1 MFSENLLIIFV
12 KNPVVG
18 KVKTRLAATIGDER
32 ALQVYKQLLM
42 HTRVITESI
51 ACDKAVFYA
60 DEINEDDLWDGNIYQ
75 KFIQAGN
82 GLGERMQY
90 AFEISFFKRYK
101 SICIIGSDCF
111 QLTRKIIEEAFQI
124 LKKNEFVLGPTYD
137 GGYYLLGMNK
147 MIPAVFQNKRWST
160 ETVLAQTVADL
171 EKAGLS
177 YTLLE
182 KLTDIDEEKDLQTMA
197 SLKNT

>member
-1 MFSENLLIIFV
+1 
-12 KNPVVG
+12 
-18 KVKTRLAATIGDER
+18 
-32 ALQVYKQLLM
+32 
-42 HTRVITESI
+42 
-51 ACDKAVFYA
+51 
-60 DEINEDDLWDGNIYQ
+60 
-75 KFIQAGN
+75 
-82 GLGERMQY
+82 
-90 AFEISFFKRYK
+90 
-101 SICIIGSDCF
+101 
-111 QLTRKIIEEAFQI
+111 LTRKIIEEAFQI